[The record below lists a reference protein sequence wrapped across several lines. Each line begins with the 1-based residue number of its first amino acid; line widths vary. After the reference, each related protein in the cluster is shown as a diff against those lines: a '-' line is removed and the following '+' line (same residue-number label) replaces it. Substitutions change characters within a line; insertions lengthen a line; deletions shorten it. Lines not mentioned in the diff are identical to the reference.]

1 MKKLAIFVEGQT
13 EQIFIDR
20 FLREFIANSTLS
32 IESVEASGGKK
43 CPRFTEIIASDTVT
57 PDTKYYVL
65 IFNSCTDNRVI
76 SDIRERYND
85 LKENG
90 YSSFIGLRDLYP
102 DYLYSEK
109 DEAVEDS
116 QLVLGNFEN
125 TTLIYATMEIET
137 WFIAELNHYPNIDTN
152 LTLTK
157 IKDELSLDLENITN
171 IECFMVEPAKKLH
184 QIYQLVNLNYTKNS
198 DMTIDS
204 LDYENLYC
212 EIPNKIPSL
221 NQLITELDKFF
232 SE

>member
-20 FLREFIANSTLS
+20 FLREFISNSSLS

-43 CPRFTEIIASDTVT
+43 CPRFTEIIASDIATS
-57 PDTKYYVL
+57 DTKYQVL
-65 IFNSCTDNRVI
+65 IFNSCTDNRVL
-76 SDIRERYND
+76 SDIRERYNG

-102 DYLYSEK
+102 DYLYSQK
-109 DEAVEDS
+109 DEAIEDS
-116 QLVLGNFEN
+116 QLLVGNFEN
-125 TTLIYATMEIET
+125 TTIIYATMEIET
-137 WFIAELNHYPNIDTN
+137 WFIAELNHYKNIDTN

-157 IKDELSLDLENITN
+157 IKDELFLDLENITN
-171 IECFMVEPAKKLH
+171 LECFIAEPAKKLH
-184 QIYQLVNLNYTKNS
+184 QIYQLGDFNYTKNS
-198 DMTIDS
+198 NITIDS

-212 EIPNKIPSL
+212 ETRNKIPSL
-221 NQLITELDKFF
+221 NQLITELDNFF